1 MRRSLSLFFLLLGI
15 AWFASG
21 GLRPLLEPD
30 EGRYA
35 EIPRE
40 MALSGDWVTPHLN
53 GVAYLEKPPLQYW
66 GTAAAYTLFGKNEL
80 TARLWTLVL
89 SFLALPLVWMTAK
102 RLYANRDA
110 GIAAVVA
117 LAVSPYF
124 VLVGQ
129 LNALDAAFAT
139 LLGGAVLALV
149 VAQRSTAPGS
159 VRRWM
164 LAAWSLLALAVLQKG
179 IAAPVLAGATLVL
192 YSLLSRDWNVWR
204 RMQWLAGLAI
214 FFALVIPWF
223 WWVAQR
229 NPDFLQFFFIH
240 EHFERFLTKVHRRV
254 EPAWFFIPIMLL
266 ALLPWWRILR
276 STLLDTWRD
285 RAEGGAT
292 GFRAALFLGLWPII
306 VFVFFSSSG
315 SKLATYVLPAMP
327 VAAVL
332 LAPQLLRTPRAVSTA
347 AATTAI
353 SIAVAALG
361 LCMAGSGKSGM
372 GSVPQGV
379 LIWAVVAV
387 LIAVVA
393 WLVQRTRT
401 QGTPTQW
408 LPAALGAVLGW
419 QALMFSY
426 SYFPPLR
433 TARDLV
439 AQVRPHVDPQT
450 TIYSVKQYRQSA
462 PFYLDRTMRL
472 VVFRG
477 ELDYGLDRAPGKAL
491 ATLEEFVTEWQGQS
505 DAIAFLS
512 ESAYAE
518 LSARALPGRVIGRD
532 GRSIVMARQ

>member
-1 MRRSLSLFFLLLGI
+1 MTRSLSLFFLLLGL
-15 AWFASG
+15 AWFTSG

-40 MALSGDWVTPHLN
+40 MAVSGDWVTPHLN

-66 GTAAAYTLFGKNEL
+66 ATAAAYKLFGKTEL

-89 SFLALPLVWMTAK
+89 SFLALPLVWMTSK
-102 RLYANRDA
+102 RLYGSPDT
-110 GIAAVVA
+110 GLAAVVA

-149 VAQRSTAPGS
+149 VAQRATAPS
-159 VRRWM
+159 AARRWM
-164 LAAWSLLALAVLQKG
+164 LAAWALLALAVLQKG

-192 YSLLSRDWNVWR
+192 YSLLSRDWTVWR
-204 RMQWLAGLAI
+204 RMQWLSGLAI
-214 FFALVIPWF
+214 FFTIVVPWF

-254 EPAWFFIPIMLL
+254 EPAWFFIPILLL
-266 ALLPWWRILR
+266 ALLPWWRVMR
-276 STLLDTWRD
+276 STLRDTWQR
-285 RAEGGAT
+285 RSEGGAT

-306 VFVFFSSSG
+306 VFVFFSASG
-315 SKLATYVLPAMP
+315 SKLATYVLPIMP

-332 LAPQLLRTPRAVSTA
+332 LAPQLLRTPRAVTTA
-347 AATTAI
+347 AATTAV
-353 SIAVAALG
+353 SMTVAALG
-361 LCMAGSGKSGM
+361 LCVASAGKSGVDA
-372 GSVPQGV
+372 VPRGV
-379 LIWAVVAV
+379 LIWAVLAA

-393 WLVQRTRT
+393 WLVQRRRT
-401 QGTPTQW
+401 EATPARW

-439 AQVRPHVDPQT
+439 TQIRPHVGPQT
-450 TIYSVKQYRQSA
+450 TLYSVKQYRQSA
-462 PFYLDRTMRL
+462 PFYLDRTLRL

-477 ELDYGLDRAPGKAL
+477 ELDYGLERAPGKSL
-491 ATLEEFVTEWQGQS
+491 ATLDEFFVEWQSQR
-505 DAIAFLS
+505 DAVAFLS
-512 ESAYAE
+512 DSAYSE
-518 LSARALPGRVIGRD
+518 LSARGLPGRVIGRD

>member
-1 MRRSLSLFFLLLGI
+1 MTRSLSLFFLLLGL
-15 AWFASG
+15 AWFTSG

-40 MALSGDWVTPHLN
+40 MAVSGDWVTPHLN

-66 GTAAAYTLFGKNEL
+66 ATAAAYKLFGKTEL

-89 SFLALPLVWMTAK
+89 SFLALPLVWMTSK
-102 RLYANRDA
+102 RLYGSPDT
-110 GIAAVVA
+110 GLAAVVA

-149 VAQRSTAPGS
+149 VAQRATAPS
-159 VRRWM
+159 AARLWM
-164 LAAWSLLALAVLQKG
+164 LAAWALLALAVLQKG

-192 YSLLSRDWNVWR
+192 YSLLSRDWTVWR
-204 RMQWLAGLAI
+204 RMQWLSGLAI
-214 FFALVIPWF
+214 FFTIVVPWF

-254 EPAWFFIPIMLL
+254 EPAWFFIPILLL
-266 ALLPWWRILR
+266 ALLPWWRVMR
-276 STLLDTWRD
+276 STLRDTWQR
-285 RAEGGAT
+285 RSEGGAT

-306 VFVFFSSSG
+306 VFVFFSASG
-315 SKLATYVLPAMP
+315 SKLATYVLPIMP

-332 LAPQLLRTPRAVSTA
+332 LAPQLLRTPRAVTTA
-347 AATTAI
+347 AATTAV
-353 SIAVAALG
+353 SMTVAALG
-361 LCMAGSGKSGM
+361 LCVASAGKSGVDA
-372 GSVPQGV
+372 VPRGV
-379 LIWAVVAV
+379 LIWAVLAA

-393 WLVQRTRT
+393 WLVQRRRT
-401 QGTPTQW
+401 EATPARW

-439 AQVRPHVDPQT
+439 TQIRPHVGPQT
-450 TIYSVKQYRQSA
+450 TLYSVKQYRQSA
-462 PFYLDRTMRL
+462 PFYLDRTLRL

-477 ELDYGLDRAPGKAL
+477 ELDYGLERAPGKSL
-491 ATLEEFVTEWQGQS
+491 ATLDEFFAEWQSQR
-505 DAIAFLS
+505 DAVAFLS
-512 ESAYAE
+512 DSAYSE
-518 LSARALPGRVIGRD
+518 LSARGLPGRVIGRD

>member
-1 MRRSLSLFFLLLGI
+1 MTRSLSLFFLLLGL
-15 AWFASG
+15 AWFTSG

-40 MALSGDWVTPHLN
+40 MAVSGDWVTPHLN

-66 GTAAAYTLFGKNEL
+66 ATAAAYKLFGKTEL

-89 SFLALPLVWMTAK
+89 SFLALPLVWMTSK
-102 RLYANRDA
+102 RLYGSPDT
-110 GIAAVVA
+110 GLAAVVA

-149 VAQRSTAPGS
+149 VAQRATAPS
-159 VRRWM
+159 AARLWM
-164 LAAWSLLALAVLQKG
+164 LAAWALLALAVLQKG

-192 YSLLSRDWNVWR
+192 YSLLSRDWTVWR
-204 RMQWLAGLAI
+204 RMQWLSGLAI
-214 FFALVIPWF
+214 LFTIVVPWF

-254 EPAWFFIPIMLL
+254 EPAWFFIPILLL
-266 ALLPWWRILR
+266 ALLPWWRVMR
-276 STLLDTWRD
+276 STLRDTWQR
-285 RAEGGAT
+285 RSEGGAT

-306 VFVFFSSSG
+306 VFVFFSASG
-315 SKLATYVLPAMP
+315 SKLATYVLPIMP

-332 LAPQLLRTPRAVSTA
+332 LAPQLLRTPRAVTTA
-347 AATTAI
+347 AATTAV
-353 SIAVAALG
+353 SMTVAALG
-361 LCMAGSGKSGM
+361 LCVASAGKSGVDA
-372 GSVPQGV
+372 VPRGV
-379 LIWAVVAV
+379 LIWAVLAA

-393 WLVQRTRT
+393 WLVQRRRT
-401 QGTPTQW
+401 EATPARW

-439 AQVRPHVDPQT
+439 TQIRPHVGPQT
-450 TIYSVKQYRQSA
+450 TLYSVKQYRQSA
-462 PFYLDRTMRL
+462 PFYLDRTLRL

-477 ELDYGLDRAPGKAL
+477 ELDYGLERAPGKSL
-491 ATLEEFVTEWQGQS
+491 ATLDEFFAEWQSQR
-505 DAIAFLS
+505 DAVAFLS
-512 ESAYAE
+512 DSAYSE
-518 LSARALPGRVIGRD
+518 LSARGLPGRVIGRD

>member
-1 MRRSLSLFFLLLGI
+1 MTRSLSLFFLLLGL
-15 AWFASG
+15 AWFTSG

-40 MALSGDWVTPHLN
+40 MAVSGDWVTPHLN

-66 GTAAAYTLFGKNEL
+66 ATAAAYKLFGKTEL

-89 SFLALPLVWMTAK
+89 SFLALPLVWMTSK
-102 RLYANRDA
+102 RLYGSPDT
-110 GIAAVVA
+110 GLAAVVA

-149 VAQRSTAPGS
+149 VAQRATAPS
-159 VRRWM
+159 AARRWM
-164 LAAWSLLALAVLQKG
+164 LAAWALLALAVLQKG

-192 YSLLSRDWNVWR
+192 YSLLSRDWTVWR
-204 RMQWLAGLAI
+204 RMQWLSGLAI
-214 FFALVIPWF
+214 LFTIVVPWF

-254 EPAWFFIPIMLL
+254 EPAWFFIPILLL
-266 ALLPWWRILR
+266 ALLPWWRVMR
-276 STLLDTWRD
+276 STLRDTWQR
-285 RAEGGAT
+285 RSEGGAT

-306 VFVFFSSSG
+306 VFVFFSASG
-315 SKLATYVLPAMP
+315 SKLATYVLPIMP

-332 LAPQLLRTPRAVSTA
+332 LAPQLLRTPRAVTTA
-347 AATTAI
+347 AATTAV
-353 SIAVAALG
+353 SMTVAALG
-361 LCMAGSGKSGM
+361 LCVASAGKSGVDA
-372 GSVPQGV
+372 VPRGV
-379 LIWAVVAV
+379 LIWAVLAA

-393 WLVQRTRT
+393 WLVQRRRT
-401 QGTPTQW
+401 EATPARW

-439 AQVRPHVDPQT
+439 TQIRPHVGPQT
-450 TIYSVKQYRQSA
+450 TLYSVKQYRQSA
-462 PFYLDRTMRL
+462 PFYLDRTLRL

-477 ELDYGLDRAPGKAL
+477 ELDYGLERAPGKSL
-491 ATLEEFVTEWQGQS
+491 ATLDEFFAEWQSQR
-505 DAIAFLS
+505 DAVAFLS
-512 ESAYAE
+512 DSAYSE
-518 LSARALPGRVIGRD
+518 LSARGLPGRVIGRD